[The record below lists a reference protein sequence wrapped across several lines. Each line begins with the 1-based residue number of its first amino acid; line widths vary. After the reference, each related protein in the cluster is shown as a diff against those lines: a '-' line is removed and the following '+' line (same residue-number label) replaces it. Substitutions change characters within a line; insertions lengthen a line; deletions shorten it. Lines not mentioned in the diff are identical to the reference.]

1 MGTYLAKGI
10 VQEIAINKKRIRYSD
25 ITIEKI
31 TQQLKDELDLNYYNY
46 SEDEFA
52 HYWKI
57 KPEMLQGNLAEF
69 LDTQFQMYTSKKDK
83 YMDEVID
90 KITKAKTGDEVTKLA
105 SSDGLI
111 NFQLVEQIIEYISVK
126 RDNGVDED
134 IMIFYSLIAYFM
146 DGKIIT
152 EGLGNSLKYFEANI
166 RLQRDKYPIVNC
178 VRVMITS

>member
-1 MGTYLAKGI
+1 MGTYLATGI
-10 VQEIAINKKRIRYSD
+10 VQEIAIDKKRIRYSD

-46 SEDEFA
+46 SEDEFG

-57 KPEMLQGNLAEF
+57 KSEMLQGNLAEF

-83 YMDEVID
+83 YMDEVIE
-90 KITKAKTGDEVTKLA
+90 KITKAKTSDEVTKLS
-105 SSDGLI
+105 SSDRLI
-111 NFQLVEQIIEYISVK
+111 NFQLVKQIIEYISVK
-126 RDNGVDED
+126 RDNGFDED
-134 IMIFYSLIAYFM
+134 VMIFYSLIAYFM

>member
-1 MGTYLAKGI
+1 MGTYLATGI
-10 VQEIAINKKRIRYSD
+10 VQEIVIDKKHVRYSD

-31 TQQLKDELDLNYYNY
+31 TQRLENKINLSYYDY
-46 SEDEFA
+46 IEDDFC
-52 HYWKI
+52 HCWKI
-57 KPEMLQGNLAEF
+57 KPEALEENLAEF

-83 YMDEVID
+83 YMDEVIK

-105 SSDGLI
+105 SGDGLI
-111 NFQLVEQIIEYISVK
+111 NFQLVEQIIEYISIK
-126 RDNGVDED
+126 RDNGFDEN

-152 EGLGNSLKYFEANI
+152 EGLGNILKYFEANI

-178 VRVMITS
+178 VRVMVTS